1 MLVVLGLMGPAAAWA
16 GSERVSV
23 PSLDRVAGAPVVLV
37 GYWFAAG
44 TGRGPAVVML
54 HGCGGPYTRQGELG
68 EREIRYAG
76 LLNERDVHMLVLDS
90 FSARGEAELC
100 TQKIGTRRVT
110 QLNRRRDALGA
121 LQWLAQR
128 AEVDASRIGL
138 LGFSNGGSTVLAAT
152 NLAHAEVAAN
162 PVRAAFAVAFYPGC
176 EEEAK
181 RGYRGSG
188 ELLVLVGEADDWTPA
203 APCKE
208 LAATSPRVAIEAY
221 PGAHHGFDSMRPVR
235 LRANVPNGV
244 NPGKGV
250 HVGGDPGARE
260 ASQRRLM
267 AFIDLQRLAR

>member
-1 MLVVLGLMGPAAAWA
+1 MGLGLLGCAATWA
-16 GSERVSV
+16 GPERVSV

-37 GYWFAAG
+37 GHWFAAG

-68 EREIRYAG
+68 ERELRYAG
-76 LLNERDVHMLVLDS
+76 LLNERGVHMLALDS
-90 FSARGEAELC
+90 FSARGEREIC
-100 TQKIGTRRVT
+100 TQKVGTRRVT

-128 AEVDASRIGL
+128 VEVDASRLGL
-138 LGFSNGGSTVLAAT
+138 LGFSNGGSTVLAAS
-152 NLAHAEVAAN
+152 NLSHGEVAAS
-162 PVRAAFAVAFYPGC
+162 PVKAAFAVAFYPGC
-176 EEEAK
+176 EAEAE

-188 ELLVLVGEADDWTPA
+188 ELLLLVGEADDWTPA
-203 APCKE
+203 VPCKE
-208 LAATSPRVAIEAY
+208 LAASSPRIAIEAY
-221 PGAHHGFDSMRPVR
+221 PGAHHGFDSRAPVR

-250 HVGGDPGARE
+250 HSGGDPHARE

-267 AFIDLQRLAR
+267 SFIDLQGVAR